1 MYALSKFSF
10 VSNYNKEKLSKQE
23 AFANGLTTT
32 IVEKCDKDKNGEISI
47 EEILGNSEACDKILA
62 KINAEQT
69 KVAESI
75 KNLTGEK
82 IKTEKEEK
90 ASETDGKVAKDKKE
104 KPEGFNNLLKTHPK
118 YNDRSTF
125 SIAA

>member
-47 EEILGNSEACDKILA
+47 DKILA

-69 KVAESI
+69 KVTESI
-75 KNLTGEK
+75 KKLTGEK
-82 IKTEKEEK
+82 FKTEKEEK

>member
-10 VSNYNKEKLSKQE
+10 ISNYNKEKLSKQE

-32 IVEKCDKDKNGEISI
+32 MVEKCDKDKNGEISI

-62 KINAEQT
+62 KINAEEAKIT
-69 KVAESI
+69 ESI
-75 KNLTGEK
+75 KKLKGEK
-82 IKTEKEEK
+82 IETEKEEK
-90 ASETDGKVAKDKKE
+90 ASETDGKVEKDKKAR
-104 KPEGFNNLLKTHPK
+104 PEGFKNLLKTYPK
-118 YNDRSTF
+118 FDDRSTF